1 MKNTNIPPFLLCS
14 TTELARQV
22 LEKIER
28 ESDLRFEHDFKK
40 DEITSSGFYPELV
53 IRTVALEGCGN
64 PLDYSQVK
72 FYEKKGIT
80 NFTKAEDFLLSDET
94 KIRLEE
100 LDNKLDKLIN
110 DMTNKT
116 WRTLSECDSIIDDEG
131 DVYRVVGVCGQMV
144 FMLDVNQEIAYDHK
158 DNLINSGYKIKGASE
173 DKPSIDEVISLLKSI
188 DCGGENNLLFLAI
201 NKAVEML
208 KKIKHGDYPLT
219 TGK

>member
-116 WRTLSECDSIIDDEG
+116 W
-131 DVYRVVGVCGQMV
+131 
-144 FMLDVNQEIAYDHK
+144 
-158 DNLINSGYKIKGASE
+158 DNLEVGWSLVTPNGGTREILAICDRLIFIEKHSGDCYPYGHTKEYFMGAGYKIKGASE
-173 DKPSIDEVISLLKSI
+173 EKPSLDIVISILEDYKKGLILVSTKKSI
-188 DCGGENNLLFLAI
+188 DHAL
-201 NKAVEML
+201 EML
-208 KKIKHGDYPLT
+208 KKLK
-219 TGK
+219 